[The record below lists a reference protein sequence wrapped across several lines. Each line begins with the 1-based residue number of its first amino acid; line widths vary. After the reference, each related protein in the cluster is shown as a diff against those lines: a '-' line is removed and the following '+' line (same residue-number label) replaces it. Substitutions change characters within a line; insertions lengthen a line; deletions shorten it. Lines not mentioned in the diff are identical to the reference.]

1 MVKAV
6 AFDLGKVLLDFDY
19 AIAARK
25 IAAQGK
31 ILADDLTHFI
41 NHNPLI
47 YRYESGLVTSEQFHR
62 EVCALTGFAGGLQE
76 FGEIFSNIFAPIEP
90 MIQLQAALRARGI
103 PTFIFSNTND
113 LVVQHVRRTFPFFAN
128 FDGYILS
135 YEHHAMKPDAKLYEA
150 VENESGG
157 HGAEILYLD
166 DRPENVAAGAA
177 RGWQAFLHEN
187 PEKSRAIVEKLGL
200 LNHQ

>member
-31 ILADDLTHFI
+31 ILAEDLTHFI

-47 YRYESGLVTSEQFHR
+47 YRYESGLVTSKQFHR
-62 EVCALTGFAGGLQE
+62 EVCALTGYAGDIRE
-76 FGEIFSNIFAPIEP
+76 FGEIFSNIFEPIEP

-103 PTFIFSNTND
+103 PTFIFSNTNEM
-113 LVVQHVRRTFPFFAN
+113 VVQYIRRTFPFFAN

-135 YEHHAMKPDAKLYEA
+135 YEHHAMKPDARLYEA
-150 VENESGG
+150 LEGQSGRR
-157 HGAEILYLD
+157 GAEILYLD
-166 DRPENVAAGAA
+166 DRPENVAAGAS

-187 PEKSRAIVEKLGL
+187 PEKSRATVAKLGL
-200 LNHQ
+200 